1 VRVLLDSSVLVAA
14 YISRA
19 GVCAGLLEDILMD
32 HECVISDFILN
43 ELTRKL
49 KEKFG
54 FQEDE
59 IAEIRVSIATAA
71 EVVQPA
77 EVAPGSCRDP
87 GDLPVLGTAVAGRVE
102 VLITVDKL
110 LDLKAHCGIA
120 IIRPGEFWSW
130 TESLRPPR

>member
-1 VRVLLDSSVLVAA
+1 VRD
-14 YISRA
+14 
-19 GVCAGLLEDILMD
+19 
-32 HECVISDFILN
+32 SDFILN
-43 ELTRKL
+43 ALTRKL

-54 FQEDE
+54 FREDE
-59 IAEIRVSIATAA
+59 IAEIRVSTATAA

-102 VLITVDKL
+102 VLITVDKDL
-110 LDLKAHCGIA
+110 LDLKAHRGIA